1 MKLINMRENLL
12 ANKEWRFL
20 KENIKDAYKRDFK
33 DDEWER
39 ILLPHTWNSQDVQEG
54 KGKVSGFLRHKEQ
67 GYYRG
72 IGWYRIKFLISED
85 QKSKRMFIRF
95 QAAGSV
101 AEVYLNES
109 LIGTHF
115 GAFSAFCFE
124 ITEYTKYNEE
134 NVLAVKVN
142 NAWRDDLPPL
152 SGDFPVMGG
161 LYRPVELFL
170 KEKLCISP
178 INYASSGIYIT
189 QNKVTNAKA
198 ELDFKILI
206 SSIEDLS
213 DVSIKVSILNQD
225 GTLNQQITK
234 DLNCTNG
241 ETSHFQ
247 KVEILNP
254 HLWNGRLDPHL
265 YHVKVELT
273 HDEGIIDEISQSIG
287 IRYFEID
294 SENNFFLNGK
304 KYAINGVCRHQDR
317 LNKGW
322 ALSKED
328 QDEDLRI
335 MLEMG
340 VTTIRLAHYQHS
352 EYFYGQCD
360 KLGILVWAELAIVN
374 RVSFTTSFFEN
385 SKNMLVELIK
395 QNYNHS
401 SIFTWSLANELGVFQ
416 LRSPVKVIMKLNDIS
431 HEEDKNRP
439 TILAATSLAF
449 FRRKLHRITDLI
461 GWNHYPGWYYFKA
474 KDMGSH
480 LKKFNK
486 VGNFRGLCVSEY
498 GAGASIHHHKPDLKL
513 DDKIKASGKFH
524 PEEKQ
529 NLVHEENYRQMK
541 SLPFVWGTFV
551 WNMFDFA
558 VSTRDEGDT
567 PGRND
572 KGLVTYDRKVRKDAY
587 FFYKANWLKEPVVYI
602 TSRRAVERNN
612 RVTNIKVYSNC
623 EKVELRINDIL
634 IGMMSKEDL
643 CIFGYSNCV
652 LSEGQ
657 NNIEVKGFVESQEFL
672 DSCTWNYSRTS
683 SSD

>member
-1 MKLINMRENLL
+1 MKNNLL
-12 ANKEWRFL
+12 ADKEWRFL
-20 KENIKDAYKRDFK
+20 KDDIKDAYKRDFK
-33 DDEWER
+33 DDEWES

-54 KGKVSGFLRHKEQ
+54 KGKVSGLFRHKKQ

-72 IGWYRIKFLISED
+72 IGWYRIKFPISEE
-85 QKSKRMFIRF
+85 QKNKRIFIRF

-101 AEVYLNES
+101 AEVYLNEH
-109 LIGTHF
+109 LIGTHY

-124 ITEYTKYNEE
+124 LTEYINYDED

-161 LYRPVELFL
+161 LYRLVEVFL

-178 INYASSGIYIT
+178 LDHATSGVYT
-189 QNKVTNAKA
+189 SQRDVTEKRAKL
-198 ELDFKILI
+198 EFKIQV
-206 SSIEDLS
+206 SSTEDVKNVNLN
-213 DVSIKVSILNQD
+213 IKIINQD
-225 GTLNQQITK
+225 GSINQEKKRTFNLEK
-234 DLNCTNG
+234 GD
-241 ETSHFQ
+241 TSISQ

-254 HLWNGRLDPHL
+254 HLWNGKLDPYL
-265 YHVKVELT
+265 YQVKTELI
-273 HDEGIIDEISQSIG
+273 HDEGIMDEVSQSIG
-287 IRYFEID
+287 IRYFQID
-294 SENNFFLNGK
+294 PENGFFLNGR
-304 KYAINGVCRHQDR
+304 KYAINGVSRHQDR
-317 LNKGW
+317 WNKGW
-322 ALSKED
+322 ALSKAD

-340 VTTIRLAHYQHS
+340 VTAVRLAHYQHS
-352 EYFYGQCD
+352 EYFYSQCD

-374 RVSFTTSFFEN
+374 RVKFSNKFFEN
-385 SKNMLVELIK
+385 SKSMLLELIK
-395 QNYNHS
+395 QNYNHA
-401 SIFTWSLANELGVFQ
+401 SIFTWSLANELGFFQ
-416 LRSPVKVIMKLNDIS
+416 LRTPVKIVKKLNDIA
-431 HEEDKNRP
+431 HEEDETRP
-439 TILAATSLAF
+439 TILAAISLAF
-449 FRRKLHRITDLI
+449 FRKKLHRITDLI

-474 KDMGSH
+474 KNMGSH

-498 GAGASIHHHKPDLKL
+498 GAGASIQHHEPNLTH

-541 SLPFVWGTFV
+541 SLSFVWGTFV

-572 KGLVTYDRKVRKDAY
+572 KGLVTYDRKVKKDAY
-587 FFYKANWLKEPVVYI
+587 FFYKANWSNEPVVYI
-602 TSRRAVERNN
+602 TSRRAVERKDK
-612 RVTNIKVYSNC
+612 VTSIKVYSNC
-623 EKVELRINDIL
+623 EKVELRINDKVL
-634 IGMMSKEDL
+634 GTMSKEYL
-643 CIFGYSNCV
+643 CIFRFSNCV

-657 NNIEVKGFVESQEFL
+657 NKIEIKGFIESQEFL
-672 DSCTWNYSRTS
+672 DSCTWNYSEIS
-683 SSD
+683 SGN